1 MPRFLI
7 ERSVPGLTREMLH
20 EAGVRSNAVL
30 ATMPQIRWIRSY
42 VSDLDGK
49 IFCEYDAPSAEAIR
63 EHARRAGLPIDR
75 ITEIALEV
83 NPAMFV

>member
-7 ERSVPGLTREMLH
+7 ERSVPGLTHEMLQ
-20 EAGVRSNAVL
+20 EAGSRSNAVL
-30 ATMPQIRWIRSY
+30 ATMPEIRWIRSY

-63 EHARRAGLPIDR
+63 EHARRAGLPVDR

-83 NPAMFV
+83 NPAMFL

>member
-7 ERSVPGLTREMLH
+7 ERSVPGLTREMLQ
-20 EAGVRSNAVL
+20 EAGSRSNAVL
-30 ATMPQIRWIRSY
+30 ATMPEIRWIRSY

-63 EHARRAGLPIDR
+63 EHARRAGLPVDR

-83 NPAMFV
+83 NPAMFL

>member
-7 ERSVPGLTREMLH
+7 ERSVPGLTREMLQ
-20 EAGVRSNAVL
+20 EAGSRSNAVL
-30 ATMPQIRWIRSY
+30 ATMPEIRWIRSY

-63 EHARRAGLPIDR
+63 EHARRAGLPVDR
-75 ITEIALEV
+75 ITQIALEV